1 MVKIFFEFLSYNLIS
16 LLIILFVGKLVAS
29 CFNIKTKNSK
39 FLDIFIELSIGLLVI
54 VLFSSLIATKGSTV
68 FIFVIPLIV
77 YLCYLNQVNLIKPSL
92 NLSFTT
98 SLFSNF
104 LISILVIFPF
114 FLLEFVFLVDHYE
127 FHFITPYYDLRFY
140 ADLSS
145 SLFEFGRENK
155 SFHLNKMFPTQNSGV
170 IPYHYFEL
178 WLNGFFSMLFKTS
191 PIKTLMLI
199 TYPLLKA
206 GVFIGVLSL
215 ISIKQSIKLKQIIFA
230 VLLIFIAGIY
240 LPFFDDY
247 LLTKYHSSITQSGI
261 FAFQR
266 KLLPLYF
273 VGIVSLCFF
282 FKNNYKSSI
291 ISILF
296 FAIFSIGTAPAMLS
310 LSFLCAL
317 YLIYKTKIYQIAI
330 FIFLFSISL
339 FVFFY
344 VFSPSDPTNIELFDY
359 LVPKL
364 INEPFDILILKS
376 LIFKFVFPFIRIII
390 CYGPYPLFLAIL
402 VLRFKKINKPE
413 LKTFFII
420 AFLICVLGSI
430 FSTLM
435 TGHMDASQLLYN
447 NLPFFNCILISVF
460 IVLFQYKETIKW
472 IFIFLGVTSIFNF
485 YNTYYLI
492 TSHEY
497 PSEKN
502 HAVKFK
508 KECIKELELNGRKEI
523 VGFSLNDWTYS
534 FGGLNAIYQRNFGF
548 LQLSAQGAYPCD
560 INPFRFKKIGE
571 NFSKVD
577 INFAENYEI
586 FKFKKLNKLEL
597 SEQDLQ
603 LKFISDYNIHYLYI
617 QNNSVISDS
626 LINKLKI
633 KKTIVDKNTG
643 DEFLILK

>member
-16 LLIILFVGKLVAS
+16 LLIILFVGKLVTS

-114 FLLEFVFLVDHYE
+114 FLLEFVFIVDHSE

-178 WLNGFFSMLFKTS
+178 WLNGFFSLIYKTS

-206 GVFIGVLSL
+206 GVLIGVLGL
-215 ISIKQSIKLKQIIFA
+215 ISMKQSIKLKQIIFA

-240 LPFFDDY
+240 FPFYDDY
-247 LLTKYHSSITQSGI
+247 LLTKYFGSITQSGV

-273 VGIVSLCFF
+273 VGIVALCFF

-296 FAIFSIGTAPAMLS
+296 FTVFSIGTAPAMLS

-344 VFSPSDPTNIELFDY
+344 VFSPSDSTKIELFDY
-359 LVPKL
+359 LFPKL

-390 CYGPYPLFLAIL
+390 CYFPYLLFLAIL
-402 VLRFKKINKPE
+402 FLRLKKINKPE

-420 AFLICVLGSI
+420 AFLICLLGSI

-472 IFIFLGVTSIFNF
+472 VFIFLGVTSIFNL
-485 YNTYYLI
+485 YNTYNGI
-492 TSHEY
+492 RSHEY

-508 KECIKELELNGRKEI
+508 NECIQELELNGRKEI
-523 VGFSLNDWTYS
+523 VGYSLNDGTYS

-548 LQLSAQGAYPCD
+548 LQLSAQGAYTCD

-571 NFSKVD
+571 NFSKID

-586 FKFKKLNKLEL
+586 FIFKKLNKLEL

>member
-16 LLIILFVGKLVAS
+16 LLIILFVGKLVTS

-114 FLLEFVFLVDHYE
+114 FLLEFVFIVDHSE

-178 WLNGFFSMLFKTS
+178 WLNGFFSLIYKTS

-206 GVFIGVLSL
+206 GVLIGVLGL
-215 ISIKQSIKLKQIIFA
+215 ISMKQSIKLKQIIFA

-240 LPFFDDY
+240 FPFYDDY
-247 LLTKYHSSITQSGI
+247 LLTKYHSSITQSGV
-261 FAFQR
+261 FSFLR
-266 KLLPLYF
+266 KLLPLYL

-282 FKNNYKSSI
+282 FNKNYKSAI
-291 ISILF
+291 VSILF

-317 YLIYKTKIYQIAI
+317 YFVYKTKSYQI
-330 FIFLFSISL
+330 FIFILLFILSFSGFFFGFSINNPIQPES
-339 FVFFY
+339 
-344 VFSPSDPTNIELFDY
+344 FDY
-359 LVPKL
+359 LAAEL
-364 INEPFDILILKS
+364 IKEPFDILILKS
-376 LIFKFVFPFIRIII
+376 LMFKFVFPLIRVTI
-390 CYGPYPLFLAIL
+390 CYSPYILFLVIL
-402 VLRFKKINKPE
+402 VLRFKKINRSE
-413 LKTFFII
+413 FKTFFII
-420 AFLICVLGSI
+420 AFLICLLGG
-430 FSTLM
+430 FFCTMM
-435 TGHMDASQLLYN
+435 TGNYNASQLLHN
-447 NLPFFNCILISVF
+447 NLPFF
-460 IVLFQYKETIKW
+460 
-472 IFIFLGVTSIFNF
+472 
-485 YNTYYLI
+485 
-492 TSHEY
+492 
-497 PSEKN
+497 
-502 HAVKFK
+502 
-508 KECIKELELNGRKEI
+508 
-523 VGFSLNDWTYS
+523 
-534 FGGLNAIYQRNFGF
+534 
-548 LQLSAQGAYPCD
+548 
-560 INPFRFKKIGE
+560 
-571 NFSKVD
+571 
-577 INFAENYEI
+577 
-586 FKFKKLNKLEL
+586 
-597 SEQDLQ
+597 
-603 LKFISDYNIHYLYI
+603 
-617 QNNSVISDS
+617 
-626 LINKLKI
+626 
-633 KKTIVDKNTG
+633 
-643 DEFLILK
+643 